1 MTCDQ
6 SDKQLRPEKVE
17 GSTRDEIPV
26 FLGKIPLEEYER
38 RAKLR
43 SHRNA
48 ASALVAYTQSDTAR
62 ALAWIVID
70 WASPWLYQPGLS
82 LEWLDQLN
90 KLSNRLMLTAI
101 QAQSMEDQMGEDP
114 KDGG

>member
-1 MTCDQ
+1 MTRDQ
-6 SDKQLRPEKVE
+6 LHNQIHPEKVE
-17 GSTRDEIPV
+17 GSTRDEIPI
-26 FLGKIPLEEYER
+26 FLGKIPPEEYER

-48 ASALVAYTQSDTAR
+48 ASALVAHTKSDTAR
-62 ALAWIVID
+62 ALAWTVID

-90 KLSNRLMLTAI
+90 KLSNRLMITAF
-101 QAQSMEDQMGEDP
+101 QAETMVHQVGGDP
-114 KDGG
+114 MDG